1 LESHKSISELQS
13 QVTSYAK
20 QTERLERHRAIL
32 LGQERER
39 EERDKAKK
47 DEGEK
52 EMEGLKAELRSTR
65 KELGGLKDRYEELNA
80 SFLDLEHEAEQAAAE
95 VRAGEETVEGLERE
109 LEQMRADVEHIT
121 EGYEDERKKGEALK
135 AVVEKMKMEQS
146 RGVDAEVIREE
157 LHRESPSALPR
168 TYSRCEQDKL
178 PISRHSRRRTPS

>member
-1 LESHKSISELQS
+1 
-13 QVTSYAK
+13 
-20 QTERLERHRAIL
+20 
-32 LGQERER
+32 
-39 EERDKAKK
+39 
-47 DEGEK
+47 
-52 EMEGLKAELRSTR
+52 MEGLKAELRSTR